1 MSLDEPVKTTK
12 TKGIDWTAKI
22 WNFLTSLKLV
32 VLLLLLLSAVSIAGT
47 IIQQG
52 KPLQMYYRFYE
63 PGTVALF
70 NKLGLFDMYH
80 SWWFVACLALLALNI
95 AACTMDRYRGIMA
108 GLRKRNL
115 ILDEKLGKSLQNM
128 TTITSALPLDDVEM
142 KMKALVGKGFSGKP
156 VVTDAQDGGRH
167 YFFEKG
173 KYSRLAFFLTHLSI
187 LIIFLGAMTGSLFGY
202 KGYVNIFEGETVSQF
217 ETRAGQIKKLNFQV
231 ECNTFHAEFYPS
243 GAPSDYRSDLS
254 VLQNRKEIIRKT
266 IRVNDPLTFEGITFY
281 QSSYGSRPDQGIIE
295 VVVRDGSLKGS
306 VTAPVN
312 QKVLIPGAADAIAI
326 ADYQE
331 HHHLPDGSE
340 GGRALDVH
348 IFPEKGKGEETE
360 VWLLLDNPDYDRQ
373 RGGDYYLRVKDLK
386 LKKYTGLQ
394 VNKDPGE
401 ILVWLGSLLLIAGI
415 MIAFFLSHK
424 KLWVSLRKDKKG
436 RSELTIGGTANKN
449 RSAFAKET
457 ERMIRRLKEVS

>member
-1 MSLDEPVKTTK
+1 MSADEPVKTTK
-12 TKGIDWTAKI
+12 TDWTTKV
-22 WNFLTSLKLV
+22 WDFLTSLKLV
-32 VLLLLLLSAVSIAGT
+32 VFLLLILSALSIAGT
-47 IIQQG
+47 IIQQN
-52 KPLQMYYRFYE
+52 KPLQEYYRFYQ

-80 SWWFVACLALLALNI
+80 SWWFLACLALLAMSI
-95 AACTMDRYRGIMA
+95 TVCTMDRYRGIMA

-115 ILDEKLGKSLQNM
+115 ILDEDLGNSLQDL
-128 TTITSALPLDDVEM
+128 TTIKYALPLDTVEK
-142 KMKALVGKGFSGKP
+142 KMLELVGKGFSGKP
-156 VVTDAQDGGRH
+156 VATTAEDSGRH

-187 LIIFLGAMTGSLFGY
+187 LIIFLGALVGSFFGY
-202 KGYVNIFEGETVSQF
+202 KGYVNIFEGEMISQL
-217 ETRAGQIKKLNFQV
+217 ETRAGKIKNLNFQV
-231 ECNTFHAEFYPS
+231 KCNTFNAEFYPS
-243 GAPSDYRSDLS
+243 GAPMDYRSDLS
-254 VLQNRKEIIRKT
+254 ILQNGKEIIRKT

-281 QSSYGSRPDQGIIE
+281 QSSYGGQPDE
-295 VVVRDGSLKGS
+295 VAIDVVNRDGSLKGT
-306 VTAPVN
+306 VTAPFG
-312 QKVLIPGAADAIAI
+312 QKVDIPGVADKVAI

-348 IFPEKGKGEETE
+348 VYPEKGEETE
-360 VWLLLDNPDYDRQ
+360 VWLLMDNPDYDKR

-401 ILVWLGSLLLIAGI
+401 ILVWFGSVMLIAGI
-415 MIAFFLSHK
+415 MIAFFMSHK
-424 KLWVSLRKDKKG
+424 KLWVSLRTDRKG

-449 RSAFAKET
+449 RDAFAREM
-457 ERMIRRLKEVS
+457 EPMIQSLKEVS